1 MSVADLFPT
10 FMEVYG
16 STWKYYVASM
26 EAGATCMEDGLPS
39 TAMELGEAS
48 MQVDGKIDGSFR
60 GSI

>member
-1 MSVADLFPT
+1 MERGMFSTSVENASRLKQF
-10 FMEVYG
+10 
-16 STWKYYVASM
+16 VASM
-26 EAGATCMEDGLPS
+26 ETGATCMEGGLPS